1 MHLLLSA
8 NTGFLWTDLPFLD
21 RIRRAA
27 ACGFAA
33 VEFHDEAQ
41 SADPSALE
49 DVLAE
54 TGLPVTGLNV
64 RMGATS
70 GCAAIPGAEVRARR
84 DIDAAAALAAR
95 LGAGAIHVLAG
106 RTDAPGAGRVLAA
119 NLRHALAVTD
129 RTVLIEPICAAA
141 MPGYFL
147 NSVAQAAAIIDE
159 IGDPRLKILFDW
171 YHVLTEGTDA
181 EAAFHAHV
189 GAIGHVQIAALP
201 GRGEPEPHGTPPY
214 ARLIPAMRA
223 AGYRGAF
230 GCEYRPGGASVEAG
244 LGWMTALADAL
255 AAPDT
260 PQGGRP

>member
-1 MHLLLSA
+1 MRLLLAA
-8 NTGFLWTDLPFLD
+8 NTGFLWTHLPFVD

-27 ACGFAA
+27 ACGFGA

-41 SADPSALE
+41 SADPSALAE
-49 DVLAE
+49 ALAE
-54 TGLPVTGLNV
+54 TGLPVMGLNV

-70 GCAAIPGAEVRARR
+70 GCAAIPGAETSARR

-95 LGAGAIHVLAG
+95 LDAGAIHVLAG
-106 RTDAPGAGRVLAA
+106 CTDAPGAGRVFAA
-119 NLRHALAVTD
+119 NLRHALAATD

-141 MPGYFL
+141 KPGYFL
-147 NSVAQAAAIIDE
+147 NGIAQAAAIIDE
-159 IGDPRLKILFDW
+159 IGHPRLKILFDW

-181 EAAFHAHV
+181 EAAFRAHA

-201 GRGEPEPHGTPPY
+201 GRSEPAPHGSPPY
-214 ARLIPAMRA
+214 ARLIPAMQA

-230 GCEYRPGGASVEAG
+230 GCEYRPAGGSVEAG

-255 AAPDT
+255 AAPDA
-260 PQGGRP
+260 PQGVRD